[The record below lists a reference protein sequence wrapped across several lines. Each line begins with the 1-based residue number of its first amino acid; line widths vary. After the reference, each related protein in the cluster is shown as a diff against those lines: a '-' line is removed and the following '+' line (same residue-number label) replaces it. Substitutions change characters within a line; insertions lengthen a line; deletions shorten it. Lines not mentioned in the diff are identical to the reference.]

1 MFCAVAA
8 VKLAQITLKL
18 VKCIIIGCVVFQQKK
33 IKQNVGS
40 WNIFFEKLP
49 KTQIVL

>member
-1 MFCAVAA
+1 MFCAVAE

-33 IKQNVGS
+33 N
-40 WNIFFEKLP
+40 
-49 KTQIVL
+49 KTKCG